1 MVYTTLKNKKQLQQN
16 INMIERIIETKVSV
30 CDFDELNADQKMLI
44 EKAKSQANNAYA
56 PYSGF
61 RVGAAVLLANG
72 EVFGGN
78 NQENAAYPSGLCA
91 ERVEIGRA
99 HV

>member
-1 MVYTTLKNKKQLQQN
+1 
-16 INMIERIIETKVSV
+16 MIERIIETKVSI

-78 NQENAAYPSGLCA
+78 NQENAA
-91 ERVEIGRA
+91 
-99 HV
+99 